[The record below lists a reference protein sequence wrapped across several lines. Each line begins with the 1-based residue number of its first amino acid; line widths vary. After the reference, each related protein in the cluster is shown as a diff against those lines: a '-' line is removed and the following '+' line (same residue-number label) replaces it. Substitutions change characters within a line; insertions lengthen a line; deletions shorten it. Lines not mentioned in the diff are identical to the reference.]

1 MLTIDGARLEGGGQI
16 VRMAVALSSLTG
28 TAVQIVRIRAKRDN
42 PGLAAQHISA
52 IRAVSIPSRAEVSGL
67 SPSSSSLSFSPSPLQ
82 KSDISIDVGTAGN
95 VSLVLQTWLPIGLK
109 VGGRILVRGGTEVQ
123 HSPTIDY
130 LVRVFLPLLRKYGAR
145 VELSIL
151 KRGYYPKG
159 GGLVQATVEPA
170 HLTPLNITAE
180 GTEAGIISCS
190 SNLPDHV
197 VVRQASAARKRLKE
211 DLGINPLVYLDR
223 RTGQSTGSSCT
234 AWCGTKGGIA
244 LGRRGYPAESVG
256 TEAADM
262 LINEIRAGGTVDT
275 HLADQLLI
283 YLALYGGSYTTGS
296 LSLHAQTMH
305 WLLGEF
311 GFDVKIRPNKVVE
324 FEA

>member
-16 VRMAVALSSLTG
+16 IRMAVALSSLTG
-28 TAVQIVRIRAKRDN
+28 TPVQIVRIRAKRDN

-52 IRAVSIPSRAEVSGL
+52 IRAVSIPSNAEVSGL
-67 SPSSSSLSFSPSPLQ
+67 SPGSSSLSFSPSSLQ
-82 KSDISIDVGTAGN
+82 KSNFSLDIGTAGN
-95 VSLVLQTWLPIGLK
+95 ISLVLQTWLPIGLK
-109 VGGRILVRGGTEVQ
+109 VGGGIMVRGGTEVR

-130 LVRVFLPLLRKYGAR
+130 LARVFLPLLQKYGAR
-145 VELSIL
+145 VDLSIL
-151 KRGYYPKG
+151 KRGYYPEG
-159 GGLVQATVEPA
+159 GGLVQVTVEPA
-170 HLTPLNITAE
+170 HLIPLNITSE
-180 GTEAGIISCS
+180 GIESGIISCS

-197 VVRQASAARKRLKE
+197 AERQAFSARKRLE
-211 DLGINPLVYLDR
+211 ECLGINPPVNLDR
-223 RTGQSTGSSCT
+223 RTGLSTGSSCT
-234 AWCGTKGGIA
+234 TWCGTKGGTA
-244 LGRRGYPAESVG
+244 LGRRGYPAERVG

-262 LINEIRAGGTVDT
+262 LINEVRAGGQVDM

-311 GFDVKIRPNKVVE
+311 GFDVKIHTNKVVE